1 MRVKLVFFRHQ
12 GRKWRNIPMVNVMCL
27 ETTIWN
33 FIEIRE
39 ICDGSAAPALHIT
52 QPTRSKKLGQL
63 NFQNSFFSAQP
74 LLISCSGV
82 TAVEANMSGGRFV
95 KVDFDQPLPSQPAAA
110 RVCLTIHLSRS
121 RSSRAIQHIS
131 GPRASISQLSLAK
144 SMPVSVQSIFILHP
158 LKLFL
163 AQYFVE
169 SKLFE
174 SPSYC
179 HFQKFYVPCLDLIT

>member
-1 MRVKLVFFRHQ
+1 
-12 GRKWRNIPMVNVMCL
+12 
-27 ETTIWN
+27 
-33 FIEIRE
+33 
-39 ICDGSAAPALHIT
+39 
-52 QPTRSKKLGQL
+52 
-63 NFQNSFFSAQP
+63 
-74 LLISCSGV
+74 
-82 TAVEANMSGGRFV
+82 MSGGRFV

-110 RVCLTIHLSRS
+110 RLCLTIHLT
-121 RSSRAIQHIS
+121 RAIQHIS

-144 SMPVSVQSIFILHP
+144 SMPVSVQSIFILLL

-179 HFQKFYVPCLDLIT
+179 HFQKLYVLCLDLIT